1 MSRVDSRD
9 LPIWA
14 EMMSGKPYDA
24 AHPALIRSLEA
35 TREALYEYNV
45 MKPSQTRE
53 RDALL
58 CSLLGSCGSNLHVN
72 QPIHFDYGCNIHV
85 GDNVYV
91 NFNLT
96 VLDEGRV
103 EIGSNVFIGPNVSI
117 LTACHPLEADER
129 DRGVQWAEGVAI
141 GDSVWIGA
149 GATILPGV
157 TIGSRSVVGAGAVV
171 TRDVPPGVVVAGNP
185 ARIIRH
191 IDREP

>member
-58 CSLLGSCGSNLHVN
+58 RSLLGSCGSNLHVN

-185 ARIIRH
+185 LH
-191 IDREP
+191 WHHH